1 MILLTQKKNEVLK
14 NDIINS
20 EKEWSLKKGTIKHT
34 RKMTWK
40 KDGILKNDNINTKK
54 HEKFKE
60 GYDKTHTRKK
70 EMKKKQIWREKKNTM
85 IS

>member
-1 MILLTQKKNEVLK
+1 MKFKEVYDKTHKKN
-14 NDIINS
+14 D
-20 EKEWSLKKGTIKHT
+20 
-34 RKMTWK
+34 MK

-70 EMKKKQIWREKKNTM
+70 EMKKKQI
-85 IS
+85 